1 MATTIFSEIQS
12 GVDEILKIFTDATL
26 NEKFTWIQGSLAAI
40 LTVVIMY
47 KGFQTLAGRTQSP
60 IKELVWDISK
70 KLLIMM
76 FVLNINGW
84 FTQSKELCDAFYN
97 WASGGENFYGKLDT
111 ITDKYISAMSSF
123 SASMTTGGLWGD
135 AVLLGPLWCMI
146 CLTIGFIFITLAFAF
161 TLITAQLTNTL
172 LIFVLPIALFA
183 LMWERTKQM
192 FGQWLNMFISNL
204 IVLILYSSLANLVI
218 RVFETTFTLGVT
230 GIDKTFPFFSKGI
243 SILLTSIMLVVAIK
257 MVVQIAQGL
266 ASVSLDS
273 GAGAAAAGVMGSAGA
288 AVGMAGKAG
297 KAVGGMAGRSVMG
310 GVAGAVDAGGGIGSR
325 LKGFAAGANGV
336 NAAKRFLKTGSFQ
349 KTSGFGA
356 KTDK

>member
-26 NEKFTWIQGSLAAI
+26 NEKFTWVQGSLAAI

-84 FTQSKELCDAFYN
+84 FTQSKELCDAFYD

-146 CLTIGFIFITLAFAF
+146 CLTIGYIFIVLAFAF

-218 RVFETTFTLGVT
+218 RVFEKTFTIT
-230 GIDKTFPFFSKGI
+230 GEISANYPFYSKGI

-273 GAGAAAAGVMGSAGA
+273 GAGAAAAGVMGSTGA
-288 AVGMAGKAG
+288 AVGIAGKAG

-325 LKGFAAGANGV
+325 LKGLAAGASGV
-336 NAAKRFLKTGSFQ
+336 NAAKRFLQTGSFE
-349 KTSGFGA
+349 KRTGFGA

>member
-26 NEKFTWIQGSLAAI
+26 NEKFTWVQGSLAAI

-84 FTQSKELCDAFYN
+84 FTQSKELCDAFYD
-97 WASGGENFYGKLDT
+97 WASGKQNFYGQLDT
-111 ITDKYISAMSSF
+111 ITDKYVEAMNSFYKSISV
-123 SASMTTGGLWGD
+123 GLFD
-135 AVLLGPLWCMI
+135 STNIVGPVWCML
-146 CLTIGFIFITLAFAF
+146 CLTIGYIFIALAFAF

-218 RVFETTFTLGVT
+218 RVFEKTFTIT
-230 GIDKTFPFFSKGI
+230 GEISANYPFYSKGI

-273 GAGAAAAGVMGSAGA
+273 GAGAAAAGVMGSTGA

-297 KAVGGMAGRSVMG
+297 KAVGGLGVKSLGAGFASKAAG
-310 GVAGAVDAGGGIGSR
+310 GSFLAGASGFNR
-325 LKGFAAGANGV
+325 LK
-336 NAAKRFLKTGSFQ
+336 KFLGKGGNQ
-349 KTSGFGA
+349 
-356 KTDK
+356 

>member
-26 NEKFTWIQGSLAAI
+26 NEKFTWVQGSLAAI

-70 KLLIMM
+70 KLLIIM

-84 FTQSKELCDAFYN
+84 FTQSKELCDAFYD
-97 WASGGENFYGKLDT
+97 WASGKQNFYGQLDT
-111 ITDKYISAMSSF
+111 ITDKYVEAMNSFYKSISV
-123 SASMTTGGLWGD
+123 GLFD
-135 AVLLGPLWCMI
+135 STNIVGPVWCML
-146 CLTIGFIFITLAFAF
+146 CLTIGYIFIVLAFAF

-204 IVLILYSSLANLVI
+204 IVLILYSALADMVI
-218 RVFETTFTLGVT
+218 RVFQTTFTLGVT
-230 GIDKTFPFFSKGI
+230 NIPDGYPFFSKGI
-243 SILLTSIMLVVAIK
+243 SILLTAIMLVIAIK

-273 GAGAAAAGVMGSAGA
+273 GAGAAAAGVMGSTGA

-325 LKGFAAGANGV
+325 LKGLAAGASGV
-336 NAAKRFLKTGSFQ
+336 NAAKRFLQTGSFE
-349 KTSGFGA
+349 KRTGFGA

>member
-26 NEKFTWIQGSLAAI
+26 NEKFTWVQGSLAAI

-70 KLLIMM
+70 KLLIIM

-84 FTQSKELCDAFYN
+84 FTQSKELCDAFYD
-97 WASGGENFYGKLDT
+97 WASGKQNFYGQLDT
-111 ITDKYISAMSSF
+111 ITDKYVEAMNSFYKSISV
-123 SASMTTGGLWGD
+123 GLFD
-135 AVLLGPLWCMI
+135 STNIVGPVWCML
-146 CLTIGFIFITLAFAF
+146 CLTIGYIFIVLAFAF

-218 RVFETTFTLGVT
+218 RVFEKTFTIT
-230 GIDKTFPFFSKGI
+230 GEISANYPFYSKGI

-273 GAGAAAAGVMGSAGA
+273 GAGAAAAGVMGSTGA
-288 AVGMAGKAG
+288 AIGMTGKLD
-297 KAVGGMAGRSVMG
+297 KAAGGMAGRSVMG

-325 LKGFAAGANGV
+325 LKGLAAGASGV
-336 NAAKRFLKTGSFQ
+336 NAAKRFLQTGSFQ

-356 KTDK
+356 KKDK

>member
-26 NEKFTWIQGSLAAI
+26 NEKFTWVQGSLAAI

-97 WASGGENFYGKLDT
+97 WASGGENFYGKLDA
-111 ITDKYISAMSSF
+111 ITEKYIQAMNSF
-123 SASMTTGGLWGD
+123 YRAVDLPIFGD
-135 AVLLGPLWCMI
+135 AVVVGPLWCMI

-172 LIFVLPIALFA
+172 LIFVLPIALFG

-218 RVFETTFTLGVT
+218 RVFEKTFTIT
-230 GIDKTFPFFSKGI
+230 GEISANYPFYSKGI

-273 GAGAAAAGVMGSAGA
+273 GAGAAAAGVMGSTGA

-297 KAVGGMAGRSVMG
+297 KAVGGLGVKSLGAGFASKAAG
-310 GVAGAVDAGGGIGSR
+310 GSFLAGASGFNR
-325 LKGFAAGANGV
+325 LK
-336 NAAKRFLKTGSFQ
+336 KFLGKGGNQ
-349 KTSGFGA
+349 
-356 KTDK
+356 

>member
-26 NEKFTWIQGSLAAI
+26 NEKFTWVQGSLAAI

-84 FTQSKELCDAFYN
+84 FTQSKELCDAFYD
-97 WASGGENFYGKLDT
+97 WASGKQNFYGQLDT
-111 ITDKYISAMSSF
+111 ITDKYVEAMNSFYKSISV
-123 SASMTTGGLWGD
+123 GLFD
-135 AVLLGPLWCMI
+135 STNIVGPVWCML
-146 CLTIGFIFITLAFAF
+146 CLTIGYIFIVLAFAF

-204 IVLILYSSLANLVI
+204 IVLILYSTLADLVLKHL
-218 RVFETTFTLGVT
+218 TNTFSAVSSIGENY
-230 GIDKTFPFFSKGI
+230 PFFSEGLKALFM
-243 SILLTSIMLVVAIK
+243 SAILVIAIK

-273 GAGAAAAGVMGSAGA
+273 GAGAAAAGVMGSTGA

-297 KAVGGMAGRSVMG
+297 KAVGGMAGRSVMS

-325 LKGFAAGANGV
+325 LKGLAAGASGV
-336 NAAKRFLKTGSFQ
+336 NAAKRFLQTGSFE
-349 KTSGFGA
+349 KRTGFGA

>member
-26 NEKFTWIQGSLAAI
+26 NEKFTWVQGSLAAI

-84 FTQSKELCDAFYN
+84 FTQSKELCDAFYD
-97 WASGGENFYGKLDT
+97 WASGKQNFYGQLDT
-111 ITDKYISAMSSF
+111 ITDKYVEAMNSFYKSISV
-123 SASMTTGGLWGD
+123 GLFD
-135 AVLLGPLWCMI
+135 STNIVGPVWCML
-146 CLTIGFIFITLAFAF
+146 CLTIGYIFIALAFAF

-218 RVFETTFTLGVT
+218 RVFEKTFTIT
-230 GIDKTFPFFSKGI
+230 GTISANYPFYSKGI

-356 KTDK
+356 KKDK

>member
-26 NEKFTWIQGSLAAI
+26 NEKFTWVQGLLAAI

-97 WASGGENFYGKLDT
+97 WASGGENFYGKLDA
-111 ITDKYISAMSSF
+111 ITEKYIQAMNSF
-123 SASMTTGGLWGD
+123 YRAVDLPIFGD
-135 AVLLGPLWCMI
+135 AVVVGPLWCMI

-172 LIFVLPIALFA
+172 LIFVLPIALFG

-218 RVFETTFTLGVT
+218 RVFEKTFTIT
-230 GIDKTFPFFSKGI
+230 GEISANYPFYSKGI